1 MKFSPCLGGANCT
14 YEGTHC
20 NGCGR
25 SHEEIAETK
34 KLIMAL
40 VSYAQQQQ
48 YENYAE
54 FANFVSNKVI
64 KKIEQL
70 S

>member
-1 MKFSPCLGGANCT
+1 MKFSPCISGKCT

-20 NGCGR
+20 EGCGR

-34 KLIMAL
+34 KMINEL
-40 VSYAQQQQ
+40 VSYAQKME
-48 YENYAE
+48 YENFEE
-54 FANFVSNKVI
+54 FANFIGKSVL
-64 KKIEQL
+64 KKLQNP